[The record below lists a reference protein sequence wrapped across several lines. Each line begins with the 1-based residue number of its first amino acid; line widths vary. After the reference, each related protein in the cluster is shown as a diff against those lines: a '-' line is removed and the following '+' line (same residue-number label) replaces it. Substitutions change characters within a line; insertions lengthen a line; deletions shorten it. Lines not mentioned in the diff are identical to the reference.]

1 MALWTLIE
9 CGQNV
14 NVIIKMHRLT
24 ASSPQELRIDLE
36 DFQGNKRYARYSTF
50 TVDNAT
56 TQYRSTAIIWIFWHS

>member
-14 NVIIKMHRLT
+14 NVMIKMHRLT
-24 ASSPQELRIDLE
+24 ASSQELRIDLE
-36 DFQGNKRYARYSTF
+36 DFQGNKQYACYSTF

-56 TQYRSTAIIWIFWHS
+56 TQYRLTAIIWIFWHS